1 MTEPRPSVEEAAERG
16 DVTVAFTPLQLVL
29 IAVLGL
35 FLLRL
40 LRRWWAEARARELLD
55 RA

>member
-1 MTEPRPSVEEAAERG
+1 MTEPKPSLPEAADRG
-16 DVTVAFTPLQLVL
+16 DLTIAFTPMQLVL
-29 IAVLGL
+29 IAVLGI

-55 RA
+55 RS

>member
-1 MTEPRPSVEEAAERG
+1 MTAQRPSMEEATERG
-16 DVTVAFTPLQLVL
+16 DITVAFTPLQLVL

>member
-1 MTEPRPSVEEAAERG
+1 MNHETPQR
-16 DVTVAFTPLQLVL
+16 DVTIAFTPLQLVL
-29 IAVLGL
+29 IAVLGI